1 MSKLAALFALSMAQR
16 REWIQPGGFAP
27 GEVAAGR
34 QEGHSHLFRKLI
46 LILIDLIF
54 SLIDIVIVFEG
65 Y

>member
-1 MSKLAALFALSMAQR
+1 MAALFALSMVEK
-16 REWIQPGGFAP
+16 REWIQPGDFAP

-34 QEGHSHLFRKLI
+34 QEDHSHLFRKLI

-54 SLIDIVIVFEG
+54 LLFDIIIVIEG

>member
-1 MSKLAALFALSMAQR
+1 MSKLAALFALSMVER

-46 LILIDLIF
+46 LILIDLI
-54 SLIDIVIVFEG
+54 SLLIDIIIVI
-65 Y
+65 